1 MLQIFELMKRG
12 TIEDVKDSCDL
23 LGLHGLAEEDC
34 QFILNEIAKYIF
46 NTKEHGSVERTFD
59 LNLDYKYYFVDF
71 LKLGINLNKE
81 DIPWWEF
88 DSILESI
95 FLDDKSTMSRVMNY
109 RLYEKPPK
117 SAKMQEEKEHKFR
130 MKMKMKYALTIQNN
144 SNNPLEK
151 LWNFVEKKAGDNK
164 A

>member
-12 TIEDVKDSCDL
+12 TIEDVKNSCNL
-23 LGLHGLAEEDC
+23 LGLEGFSDEEY
-34 QFILNEIAKYIF
+34 QFILNEVAKYIF
-46 NTKEHGSVERTFD
+46 DTQEKNSGKRTFD

-71 LKLGINLNKE
+71 LRLGINLNKE
-81 DIPWWEF
+81 DISWWEF